1 MLVGATYISPEYNPH
16 SLERDW
22 GFFMRTQRPEI
33 YAELPNGLGSL
44 RQTLLKTISRQCTS
58 DVPYNRASAD
68 PVQTETNPLP
78 AKVSTDSVSSN
89 AWEMY
94 QEVGLDVLTLSLLA
108 DVPIHRPLHLTQN
121 SMIGHWRW
129 LRQVWRI
136 ATPLSDAAKIQ
147 VDLNPP
153 IAEREIVDAM
163 TQSRNNIVIALLR
176 QSFQRLEAAD
186 PTETGDLYQSF
197 LANLTLFCPFIGTE
211 LLWRQG
217 LITAPKAEGLI
228 E

>member
-1 MLVGATYISPEYNPH
+1 
-16 SLERDW
+16 
-22 GFFMRTQRPEI
+22 MRAERPEI
-33 YAELPNGLGSL
+33 YSALPNGLGSV
-44 RQTLLKTISRQCTS
+44 RQTLLKTISKQCRS
-58 DVPYNRASAD
+58 YLLNNASAD
-68 PVQTETNPLP
+68 PVQMETDHLP
-78 AKVSTDSVSSN
+78 TKVSTDAVSSN

-108 DVPIHRPLHLTQN
+108 DVPIHRPLHLSQN

-136 ATPLSDAAKIQ
+136 ATPLSDLAKTQ
-147 VDLNPP
+147 ADLNPP
-153 IAEREIVDAM
+153 EAEHEIIEAI
-163 TQSRNNIVIALLR
+163 TQSRNNIAIALLR
-176 QSFQRLEAAD
+176 QSFQRLEAAR
-186 PTETGDLYQSF
+186 PMETGDVYQSF